1 MLPQKKKRMHKIIQT
16 VFAGPY
22 YIKKDYKNVSRIK
35 KLQQKKKGKK
45 EKKSVDLIDRYNF
58 LVKSTS

>member
-1 MLPQKKKRMHKIIQT
+1 MHKIIQT

-35 KLQQKKKGKK
+35 KLQKKKKKGKK
-45 EKKSVDLIDRYNF
+45 EKKIRPEEGFLILIDRYNF

>member
-1 MLPQKKKRMHKIIQT
+1 MHKIIQT

-35 KLQQKKKGKK
+35 KLQKKKKGKK
-45 EKKSVDLIDRYNF
+45 ETKNS
-58 LVKSTS
+58 

>member
-1 MLPQKKKRMHKIIQT
+1 MHKIIQT

-35 KLQQKKKGKK
+35 KLQKKKKGKK
-45 EKKSVDLIDRYNF
+45 EKKICPEEGFLILIDRYNF

>member
-1 MLPQKKKRMHKIIQT
+1 MLPQKKKRMHKIFQT

-35 KLQQKKKGKK
+35 KLQKKKKK
-45 EKKSVDLIDRYNF
+45 ERKKKKSVLRKDF
-58 LVKSTS
+58 